1 MEEIGMGKLF
11 TILGVGLLLVAS
23 SASAADE
30 AAADAPAADEAA
42 KTEEKA
48 ADAKPAEA
56 KPAEA
61 APSGEVKYGTAGCG
75 LGSMLFGPGTG
86 ITQIFAATTNGST
99 YTQTFGISS
108 GTSNCDASAPSVK
121 SAKVYVE
128 TNRAALAKDIAR
140 GKGETLNGLAE
151 LGGCKDSR
159 KVGTKLQSQFKTI
172 FPSAQTSDAQVSNTV
187 VDMLA
192 SDATLGCGNLS

>member
-1 MEEIGMGKLF
+1 MGKLF

-30 AAADAPAADEAA
+30 AAAEAPAADEAA
-42 KTEEKA
+42 KVDEKVA
-48 ADAKPAEA
+48 EVTKPADAKPAD
-56 KPAEA
+56 A
-61 APSGEVKYGTAGCG
+61 APSGDVKYGTAGCG
-75 LGSMLFGPGTG
+75 LGSMLFGPGAG
-86 ITQIFAATTNGST
+86 ITQIFAATTNGTSAN
-99 YTQTFGISS
+99 QTFGISS
-108 GTSNCDASAPSVK
+108 GTSNCDASAPSAK

-159 KVGTKLQSQFKTI
+159 TVGSKLQSQFKTI